1 MEVMG
6 KMPMSMRTP
15 LLRQSNDL
23 CLWDR
28 IAMFHGWA
36 RRHQPG
42 IDVVREPHEQ
52 PQGLLG
58 LPQELF
64 EQPGIVY
71 QRWTGNQVMAS
82 QLKGSKVD
90 VLNSPKE
97 IKQVMLD
104 VLLFLMVTALAI

>member
-1 MEVMG
+1 
-6 KMPMSMRTP
+6 
-15 LLRQSNDL
+15 
-23 CLWDR
+23 
-28 IAMFHGWA
+28 MFHGWA